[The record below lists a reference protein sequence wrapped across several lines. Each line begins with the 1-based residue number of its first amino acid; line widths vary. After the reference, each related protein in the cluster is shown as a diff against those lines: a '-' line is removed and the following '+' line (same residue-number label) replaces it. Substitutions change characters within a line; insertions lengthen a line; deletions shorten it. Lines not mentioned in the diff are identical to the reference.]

1 MEDAL
6 AGLQAAKAAGMR
18 CGFVFREECFS
29 SMYRR
34 IKFIMF
40 VFVLYRC
47 IAVTTTLSSDK
58 LLQENPS
65 LIKKDIGD
73 IKLDEILNL
82 PGPGEY

>member
-1 MEDAL
+1 ML
-6 AGLQAAKAAGMR
+6 
-18 CGFVFREECFS
+18 
-29 SMYRR
+29 
-34 IKFIMF
+34 KFIMF